1 MSDPK
6 LPCDLVLK
14 HVSKLSLEKDKP
26 IMLDYWSLSCD
37 KSVVIGVRAS
47 GEKLLVK
54 NEDEYTSP
62 ISKVYKVGEQYIVET
77 ENSLYIVS
85 SEIPTKRIS

>member
-26 IMLDYWSLSCD
+26 IMLDYWALSCA
-37 KSVVIGVRAS
+37 KTVVIGVRSA

-62 ISKVYKVGEQYIVET
+62 ILKVYKVGEQYIVET

-85 SEIPTKRIS
+85 SDIPTKRIS

>member
-1 MSDPK
+1 MSEPK
-6 LPCDLVLK
+6 LPCELVLK
-14 HVSKLSLEKDKP
+14 HVSNLSFEKDKP
-26 IMLDYWSLSCD
+26 IMLDYWTLSCT
-37 KSVVIGVRAS
+37 KSVVIGVRS
-47 GEKLLVK
+47 NDEKLLVK

-77 ENSLYIVS
+77 ENSLYVVS

>member
-1 MSDPK
+1 MSEPK

-14 HVSKLSLEKDKP
+14 HVCKISLEKDKP
-26 IMLDYWSLSCD
+26 IMLDYWALSCT
-37 KSVVIGVRAS
+37 KTVVIGVRGS

-85 SEIPTKRIS
+85 SDIPTKRIS

>member
-6 LPCDLVLK
+6 LPCDLVMK
-14 HVSKLSLEKDKP
+14 HVCKLSLEKDKP
-26 IMLDYWSLSCD
+26 IMLDYWTLSCT
-37 KSVVIGVRAS
+37 KSVVIGVRS
-47 GEKLLVK
+47 NDEKLLVK

-77 ENSLYIVS
+77 ENSLYVVS

>member
-6 LPCDLVLK
+6 LPCELVLK

-26 IMLDYWSLSCD
+26 IMLDYWTLSCA
-37 KSVVIGVRAS
+37 KSVVIGVRTS

-77 ENSLYIVS
+77 ENSLYVVS

>member
-6 LPCDLVLK
+6 LPCELVLK

-26 IMLDYWSLSCD
+26 IMLDYWSLSCA
-37 KSVVIGVRAS
+37 KTVVIGVRGG

-62 ISKVYKVGEQYIVET
+62 ILKVYKVGEQYIVET

-85 SEIPTKRIS
+85 SDIPTKRIS